1 MLTFLFSAPGFA
13 QMSGQIGQFDL
24 VPQRIYANPAFQP
37 KAKLNVAFPA
47 LGNIYVQHGNNWIRP
62 QNFVEGDN
70 SILSP
75 ESILAAID
83 GEATTSFSA
92 GIELFHAGM
101 RFGNSYV
108 HVRASDRVQTRL
120 NLPVDIFNLAVYGN
134 VGSYQFENNTAN
146 FSDLALDA
154 IHFREYAA
162 GFNTQITDQVAIGIT
177 AKYLYGMEVIQT
189 EKSSLQLQTDPNTYE
204 LSSTGQFQVNTSGIN
219 SLVSDDEETPSIE
232 EYLLKKKNTGFAFDF
247 GGTYEVVERL
257 QLQLSA
263 HDIGFIRWQDDIANY
278 GTDDASFAFDG
289 VDLTE
294 FLFQE
299 QADFSNEF
307 QNEADSLLTEL
318 EETFDFEKTEGK
330 FNTGLNGFLRYGA
343 SYEVIENEKFR
354 GTGWCNVTHG
364 VGRSSIDFQA
374 SLGYNQTFWNAIQA
388 GVHATK
394 SGDLPFTLGG
404 GLSLNAGFFQVYALV
419 ENFAV
424 APLAEVTIVNEEN
437 SSENSTVFLPAST
450 ADLRMH
456 FGVNFTFNRDFDSKQ
471 GRGRAMM
478 RR

>member
-1 MLTFLFSAPGFA
+1 M
-13 QMSGQIGQFDL
+13 
-24 VPQRIYANPAFQP
+24 
-37 KAKLNVAFPA
+37 
-47 LGNIYVQHGNNWIRP
+47 
-62 QNFVEGDN
+62 
-70 SILSP
+70 
-75 ESILAAID
+75 
-83 GEATTSFSA
+83 
-92 GIELFHAGM
+92 
-101 RFGNSYV
+101 
-108 HVRASDRVQTRL
+108 
-120 NLPVDIFNLAVYGN
+120 
-134 VGSYQFENNTAN
+134 
-146 FSDLALDA
+146 
-154 IHFREYAA
+154 
-162 GFNTQITDQVAIGIT
+162 
-177 AKYLYGMEVIQT
+177 
-189 EKSSLQLQTDPNTYE
+189 
-204 LSSTGQFQVNTSGIN
+204 
-219 SLVSDDEETPSIE
+219 
-232 EYLLKKKNTGFAFDF
+232 KKKNTGFAFDF

-456 FGVNFTFNRDFDSKQ
+456 FGVNFTFNRDFDSNQ